1 MPPRPTPEAETV
13 LTYRSDVPG
22 AGPRLDR
29 WLAEREPDR
38 SRARLQSLIRNGFV
52 RVNGLDARVSQ
63 KLKDGDRVT
72 LTLPPPRE
80 LRLEPEPIPLHV
92 VWQDEALFVIDK
104 PAGMVVHP
112 GAGASRG
119 TLVHALLH
127 LDPAIAPVGG
137 AGRPGIVHRLDKD
150 TSGLLLVARTERAH
164 RELVAAMQARRVRR
178 VYQALV
184 WGDLTGDRGTIEQ
197 PIGRDPNHRQRMAV
211 ATRGGRPAR
220 THWRVTGRWGLVT
233 GLEVT
238 LDTGRT
244 HQIRVHLAHL
254 RHPVVGDP
262 TYGGRSKKLL
272 SLREP
277 QRSLAAGLLRVMT
290 RQALHASDLELA
302 HPFTGEVLHFE
313 STLPDDFTEAR
324 RHLDEF
330 RSGRGA

>member
-1 MPPRPTPEAETV
+1 MPLRPTPEAEIV
-13 LTYRSDVPG
+13 HTYRSEASGTG
-22 AGPRLDR
+22 ARLDR
-29 WLAEREPDR
+29 WLAEHEPAR
-38 SRARLQSLIRNGFV
+38 SRARLQSLIKDGRV
-52 RVNGLDARVSQ
+52 LVNGREARASQ
-63 KLKDGDRVT
+63 RLKDGDRIT
-72 LTLPPPRE
+72 LTLPPPRVTT
-80 LRLEPEPIPLHV
+80 LEPEPIELRV
-92 VWQDEALFVIDK
+92 VGSDDALFVIDK

-127 LDPAIAPVGG
+127 LDPAIASVGG

-150 TSGLLLVARTERAH
+150 TSGLLIVARTEHAH
-164 RELVAAMQARRVRR
+164 RELVAMMQARRIRR

-184 WGDLTGDRGTIEQ
+184 WGDLPETEGTIDQ
-197 PIGRDPNHRQRMAV
+197 PIGRDPHHRQRMAV
-211 ATRGGRPAR
+211 TRRGGRPAR
-220 THWRVTGRWGLVT
+220 THWRVTRRWGAVT

-262 TYGGRSKKLL
+262 VYGGRSKKLL

-290 RQALHASDLELA
+290 RQALHASALELA

-313 STLPDDFTEAR
+313 STLPADITEACR
-324 RHLDEF
+324 RLDEL
-330 RSGRGA
+330 RPGPGA

>member
-1 MPPRPTPEAETV
+1 MPLRPTPEAEIV
-13 LTYRSDVPG
+13 LTYRSEGSG
-22 AGPRLDR
+22 AGARLDR
-29 WLAEREPDR
+29 WLAENQPR
-38 SRARLQSLIRNGFV
+38 SRSRLQSLIKDGYV
-52 RVNGLDARVSQ
+52 RVNGREARASQ
-63 KLKDGDRVT
+63 RLQDGDQVT
-72 LTLPPPRE
+72 LTVPPRRAT
-80 LRLEPEPIPLHV
+80 LLEPEAIDLNV
-92 VWQDEALFVIDK
+92 VWSDDSLFVIDK

-112 GAGASRG
+112 GAGTSRG

-127 LDPAIAPVGG
+127 LDPAIANVGG

-150 TSGLLLVARTERAH
+150 TSGLLIVARTERAH
-164 RELVAAMQARRVRR
+164 RALVEMMQARQIRR

-184 WGDLTGDRGTIEQ
+184 WGDLPPDSGTVDQ
-197 PIGRDPNHRQRMAV
+197 PIGRDPVHRQRMAV
-211 ATRGGRPAR
+211 ARRGGRPAR
-220 THWRVTGRWGLVT
+220 THWRVTRRWGAVT

-262 TYGGRSKKLL
+262 VYGGRSKKLL

-277 QRSLAAGLLRVMT
+277 QRSLAAGLLRVLT

-313 STLPDDFTEAR
+313 STLPDDFTEACR
-324 RHLDEF
+324 RLDEF
-330 RSGRGA
+330 RPGRGA